1 MCRACV
7 NEYMREYWRVS
18 RGRQYARG
26 AEAMRLAIVR
36 VFEQIGATGEMN
48 GIVAASIVKGAK
60 LQDFEVIQEPSEH
73 HPGT

>member
-7 NEYMREYWRVS
+7 NEYMRDYWRVS

-36 VFEQIGATGEMN
+36 VFEQIGTNGEMN
-48 GIVAASIVKGAK
+48 GIVAASIVKSAR
-60 LQDFEVIQEPSEH
+60 LQDFEVIQEPCQD